1 MMGTQVGCKALR
13 QSRARLRQHRQ
24 SDTPCVSTR
33 AGQRGRIDWDA
44 IEDPDLIRAKSR
56 HQQAKAAAVPTPCH
70 SLNWR
75 AVAILASLMIWFLA
89 AMIIP
94 IPKNVDAGDE
104 AATRILAFVAGT
116 VAWLLVGSIIH
127 LCVRSFSPNAGL
139 STIALGVGLAAG
151 SNLAGAAAHYAPAPY
166 REQLTDTVAA
176 ADIAIR
182 NGPQTL
188 ARAVIDTDAI
198 VEGWNQVTGGA
209 SRSGRMGFASVPTEP

>member
-1 MMGTQVGCKALR
+1 MTGTRAGCKALR
-13 QSRARLRQHRQ
+13 RSRTCVRQHRQ
-24 SDTPCVSTR
+24 SDTLFVSTR
-33 AGQRGRIDWDA
+33 AGQRGGIDWDA

-56 HQQAKAAAVPTPCH
+56 HQRAKVAAPAASH
-70 SLNWR
+70 STLNWR
-75 AVAILASLMIWFLA
+75 VVSILASLMVWFLA

-104 AATRILAFVAGT
+104 AAARILAFVAGT

-151 SNLAGAAAHYAPAPY
+151 SNLAGAAAHFAPVPY
-166 REQLTDTVAA
+166 RDRLTDTVAA

-198 VEGWNQVTGGA
+198 REGWNQVTGGA